1 MHGCRRQ
8 ADKGRRFLLRLLLF
22 YEVQNLSGE
31 QSVCKELLLYDFYGR
46 DKGNERQKKEVTE
59 MSINN
64 IPDSNYIHIERW
76 MYKLGLNLTEMAVF
90 ACIHGFCLD
99 GKSVFSGS
107 VEYLQAWSN
116 ASRSKVFE
124 TLKKL
129 TEQKLVI
136 KRCIEKDGRT
146 YPVYYTVRS
155 RQMFQ
160 EMADKNELIKT
171 VTKFTKKSA
180 SPKSGLKVQKKG
192 VSVQNLDS
200 DSPESGR
207 NNIALKVF
215 KKAAADETADSFIS
229 EKIRECLGIDTF
241 SSRFKRTL
249 KQKLLLKGFEE
260 AQIGEYIS
268 FVSERVREKEP
279 ESIPALFTTLVLADD
294 VVREFITDTGGRNK
308 QERESSSSASK
319 KVMCPCC
326 GALTSPYLGSCHSCD
341 FNMDDMNDDE
351 KIRRAKMIR
360 EMPEESRVQMEAE
373 LSKLYEHFDIR
384 KFTNLVEIR
393 KRNLAAEEIY
403 RKYGIAVG
411 RAGEVGM

>member
-1 MHGCRRQ
+1 M
-8 ADKGRRFLLRLLLF
+8 FRLLLF

-46 DKGNERQKKEVTE
+46 GRGKGNERQKKEVTE

-171 VTKFTKKSA
+171 VTKFTQKSA
-180 SPKSGLKVQKKG
+180 
-192 VSVQNLDS
+192 
-200 DSPESGR
+200 SPESGR
-207 NNIALKVF
+207 NNIALKLF

-229 EKIRECLGIDTF
+229 EKIWECLGIDTF

-326 GALTSPYLGSCHSCD
+326 GALTSPYLGICHSCD

-360 EMPEESRVQMEAE
+360 KMPEESRVQMEAE